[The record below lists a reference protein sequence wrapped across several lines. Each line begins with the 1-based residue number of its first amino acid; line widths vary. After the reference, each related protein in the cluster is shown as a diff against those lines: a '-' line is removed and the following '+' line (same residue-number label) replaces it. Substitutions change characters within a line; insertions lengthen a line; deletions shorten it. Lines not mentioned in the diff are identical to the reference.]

1 VLGDDLVVFDSELAD
16 FYLQVM
22 KSLGVE
28 INLTKSIVS
37 KDKPIFE
44 FAKRTFN
51 FGTDVS
57 PIPFK
62 QLLGYSLA
70 DRVSQ
75 FLAYSSR
82 GLLNNMSLLRRVL
95 SRFGSL
101 QISNKDFA
109 NPILASLGA
118 LASMKLLPHRWL
130 VESLIVPS
138 DEFDFDQAQL
148 EVPLISSLK
157 LILDINPILAK
168 VTQGASDPLEIKEE
182 LASIGYP

>member
-1 VLGDDLVVFDSELAD
+1 MRL
-16 FYLQVM
+16 
-22 KSLGVE
+22 LGVE

-37 KDKPIFE
+37 PSKPVFE

-51 FGTDVS
+51 SGNDVS

-62 QLLGYSLA
+62 QLLGHSLS
-70 DRVSQ
+70 DRVGQ
-75 FLAYSSR
+75 YLAFSTR
-82 GLLNNMSLLRRVL
+82 GLLTNMSLLRRVL

-101 QISNKDFA
+101 KLSMREFA

-118 LASMKLLPHRWL
+118 LTSQKLLPHRWL

-138 DEFDFDQAQL
+138 EEFDLDQAPM

-157 LILDINPILAK
+157 LILDVNPVLAK
-168 VTQGASDPLEIKEE
+168 VFRGASDPSLIKEE
-182 LASIGYP
+182 LAKLKYPWSHEDIRKEIYED